1 LPAGF
6 PPVENIA
13 MVQTIRQ
20 AGTLGELQATGYE
33 SVSVREELRR
43 NLVRAI
49 ESGAPILPGLLGYE
63 DTVVPEVENAILS
76 GHHLVLLGE
85 RGQGKSRLLRGLVE
99 LLDADT
105 PAIEGCELHCDPVAP
120 ICRSCRERVADEGA
134 ATPIVW
140 IPREARYA
148 EKLATPDV
156 SMADLIGE
164 IDPIK
169 VAEGRHLDDEEAI
182 HYGLVPRAHRGIFA
196 INELP
201 DLLEKIQVGLF
212 NLMEERDVQIRGFA
226 IRLPVDVLIVASAN
240 PEDYTSRGRIITPL
254 KDRFDAQ
261 IRTHYP
267 RDLGTEIA
275 ILDQEV
281 PTAARGGREI
291 RVPGFMKAIVAR
303 LTFEAREAPEV
314 SQRSGV
320 SVRVSINNYETMIA
334 NAERRALR
342 RCENEIVPRVTDLSA
357 IAASMLGKLEWEYGA
372 EGADEESRVLERLLG
387 RAVLAV
393 FDELVD
399 REILAAVVQWFDEGG
414 GVEVSD
420 EMASE
425 EYLEALDGIPGLR
438 IALDTI
444 GPFESPAL
452 VAAAVE
458 FLLEGLHLHEKLNK
472 EVTGERGQYLRYGN
486 VR

>member
-1 LPAGF
+1 
-6 PPVENIA
+6 
-13 MVQTIRQ
+13 MVQKIRQ
-20 AGTLGELQATGYE
+20 AGTLGELMAADYTP
-33 SVSVREELRR
+33 VPVREELRR
-43 NLVRAI
+43 NLIAAI
-49 ESGAPILPGLLGYE
+49 EAGAPILPGLLGYG

-76 GHHLVLLGE
+76 GHHLILLGE

-99 LLDADT
+99 LLDAEM
-105 PAIEGCELHCDPVAP
+105 PAVEGCELHCDPVAP
-120 ICRSCRERVADEGA
+120 ICRPCRGRVQREGA

-140 IPREARYA
+140 VPRASRYA

-169 VAEGRHLDDEEAI
+169 VAEGRHLADEEAI
-182 HYGLVPRAHRGIFA
+182 HFGLVPRAHRGIFA

-201 DLLEKIQVGLF
+201 DLMEKIQVGLF

-226 IRLPVDVLIVASAN
+226 IRLPVDVLVVASAN

-267 RDLGTEIA
+267 REVATEIA

-281 PTAARGGREI
+281 STEARANREI

-314 SQRSGV
+314 NQRSGV
-320 SVRVSINNYETMIA
+320 SVRVSINNYETMLA

-342 RCENEIVPRVTDLSA
+342 RREDEIVPRVTDLSA
-357 IAASMLGKLEWEYGA
+357 IATSMLGKLEWEYGM
-372 EGADEESRVLERLLG
+372 EGAEEEARLLERLLG
-387 RAVLAV
+387 RSVLAV
-393 FDELVD
+393 FDESVE
-399 REILAAVVQWFDEGG
+399 RETLAGVVKWFDEGG

-420 EMASE
+420 EMAAE
-425 EYLEALDGIPGLR
+425 EYLEALEGIPGLR
-438 IALDTI
+438 AALAAI

-452 VAAAVE
+452 TASAVE
-458 FLLEGLHLHEKLNK
+458 FLLEGLHLHEQLNK
-472 EVTGERGQYLRYGN
+472 QVTGARRQHRRYGN
-486 VR
+486 AG